1 VINKE
6 YLYSE
11 IFDSI
16 QGEGTYTGVH
26 TLWLRFFMCN
36 LQCNGFGQIDPTKP
50 ETYELP
56 FQEYDLSKVKR
67 VEDLPVWD
75 KGCDSSYTWSKRFK
89 HLMSKGTPKQIAER
103 IIDTAKTD
111 TNPDGLFKHPISKQK
126 SDMCFTGGEPL
137 TANGQTASINILK
150 YFNDIINLPRS
161 VTYETN
167 GTRVINNDFI
177 EFWKN
182 TNYYELFFSV
192 SPKLWTV
199 AGEPRQKAILP
210 EVVATYYK
218 LSTKG
223 HLKFVLGS
231 KQEQWDEMEEVLQM
245 YRDVGID
252 YPVYI
257 MPVGAR
263 EEEQVESAGKIAE
276 MAYKRGYNVSARVHV
291 YLFGNAIGT

>member
-1 VINKE
+1 MDKE

-36 LQCNGFGQIDPTKP
+36 LQCNGFGQIDPTNP

-56 FQEYDLSKVKR
+56 FLDYDLSKVKR
-67 VEDLPVWD
+67 LEDLPVWD
-75 KGCDSSYTWSKRFK
+75 KGCDSSYTWSKKYK
-89 HLMSKGTPKQIAER
+89 HLMNKGTPTEMAQR
-103 IIDTAKTD
+103 IMDIAKTES
-111 TNPDGLFKHPISKQK
+111 NPDGLFKHPISKQK

-150 YFNDIINLPRS
+150 YFNNIINFPRS

-167 GTRVINNDFI
+167 GTRKINNDFI
-177 EFWKN
+177 EFWKSN
-182 TNYYELFFSV
+182 NYYELFFSV

-199 AGEPRQKAILP
+199 AGEKREKAIRP
-210 EVVATYYK
+210 EIVGTYYN

-223 HLKFVLGS
+223 HFKFVLGS
-231 KQEQWDEMEEVLQM
+231 KQEQWDEMEEVLQL
-245 YRDVGID
+245 YRDIGID

-263 EEEQVESAGKIAE
+263 EEEQVDSAGKIAE
-276 MAYKRGYNVSARVHV
+276 MAFKRGYNVSARVHV

>member
-1 VINKE
+1 MDKE

-36 LQCNGFGQIDPTKP
+36 LQCNGFGQIDPTNP

-56 FQEYDLSKVKR
+56 FLDYDLSKVKR
-67 VEDLPVWD
+67 LEDLPVWD
-75 KGCDSSYTWSKRFK
+75 KGCDSSYTWSKKYK
-89 HLMSKGTPKQIAER
+89 HLMNKGTPTEMAQR
-103 IIDTAKTD
+103 IMDIAKTES
-111 TNPDGLFKHPISKQK
+111 NPDGLFKHPISKQK

-150 YFNDIINLPRS
+150 YFNNIINFPRS

-167 GTRVINNDFI
+167 GTRKINNDFI
-177 EFWKN
+177 EFWKSN
-182 TNYYELFFSV
+182 NYYELFFSV

-199 AGEPRQKAILP
+199 AGEKREKAIQP
-210 EVVATYYK
+210 EIVGTYYN

-223 HLKFVLGS
+223 HFKFVLGS
-231 KQEQWDEMEEVLQM
+231 KQEQWDEMEEVLQL
-245 YRDVGID
+245 YRDIGID

-276 MAYKRGYNVSARVHV
+276 MAFKRGYNVSARVHV

>member
-1 VINKE
+1 MTDKE

-36 LQCNGFGQIDPTKP
+36 LQCNGFGQIDPTNP
-50 ETYELP
+50 DTYELP
-56 FQEYDLSKVKR
+56 FQHYDLSKVKR
-67 VEDLPVWD
+67 IEELPVWVT
-75 KGCDSSYTWSKRFK
+75 GCDSSYTWSKKYK
-89 HLMSKGTPKQIAER
+89 HLMSKGTPIEIAKR
-103 IIDTAKTD
+103 IMEVAKTE
-111 TNPDGLFKHPISKQK
+111 TNPEGLFKHPISKQK

-137 TANGQTASINILK
+137 TANGQTASINILN
-150 YFNDIINLPRS
+150 YFNDIINFPRS

-167 GTRVINNDFI
+167 GTRKINDDFI

-199 AGEPRQKAILP
+199 AGETRQKAIKP
-210 EVVATYYK
+210 EIVSTYYN

-231 KQEQWDEMEEVLQM
+231 KQEQWDEMEEVLQL
-245 YRDVGID
+245 YRDVGVD

-263 EEEQVESAGKIAE
+263 EEEQVESAGKVAE
-276 MAYKRGYNVSARVHV
+276 MAFKRGYNVSARVHV

>member
-1 VINKE
+1 MDKE

-36 LQCNGFGQIDPTKP
+36 LQCNGFGQIDPTNP

-56 FQEYDLSKVKR
+56 FLDYDLSKVKR
-67 VEDLPVWD
+67 LEDLPVWD
-75 KGCDSSYTWSKRFK
+75 KGCDSSYTWSKKYK
-89 HLMSKGTPKQIAER
+89 HLMNKGTPTEMAQR
-103 IIDTAKTD
+103 IMDIAKTES
-111 TNPDGLFKHPISKQK
+111 NPDGLFKHPISKQK

-150 YFNDIINLPRS
+150 YFNNIINFPRS

-167 GTRVINNDFI
+167 GTRKINNDFI
-177 EFWKN
+177 EFWKSN
-182 TNYYELFFSV
+182 NYYELFFSV

-199 AGEPRQKAILP
+199 AGEKREKAIQP
-210 EVVATYYK
+210 EIVGTYYN

-223 HLKFVLGS
+223 HFKFVLGS
-231 KQEQWDEMEEVLQM
+231 KKEQWDEMEEVLQL
-245 YRDVGID
+245 YRDIGID

-263 EEEQVESAGKIAE
+263 EEEQVDSAGKIAE
-276 MAYKRGYNVSARVHV
+276 MAFKRGYNVSARVHV

>member
-1 VINKE
+1 MDKE

-36 LQCNGFGQIDPTKP
+36 LQCNGFGQIDPTNP

-56 FQEYDLSKVKR
+56 FLNYDLSKVKR

-75 KGCDSSYTWSKRFK
+75 KGCDSSYTWSKKYK
-89 HLMSKGTPKQIAER
+89 HLMNKGTPTEMAQR
-103 IIDTAKTD
+103 IMDIAKTES
-111 TNPDGLFKHPISKQK
+111 NPDGLFKHPISKQK

-150 YFNDIINLPRS
+150 YFNNIINFPRS

-167 GTRVINNDFI
+167 GTRKINNDFI
-177 EFWKN
+177 EFWKSN
-182 TNYYELFFSV
+182 NYYELFFSV

-199 AGEPRQKAILP
+199 AGEKREKAILP
-210 EVVATYYK
+210 EIVGTYYN

-231 KQEQWDEMEEVLQM
+231 KQEQWDEMEEVLQL
-245 YRDVGID
+245 YRDIGID

-276 MAYKRGYNVSARVHV
+276 MAFKRGYNVSARVHV

>member
-1 VINKE
+1 MDKE

-16 QGEGTYTGVH
+16 QGEGTYTGVR

-36 LQCNGFGQIDPTKP
+36 LQCNGFGQIDPTNP

-56 FQEYDLSKVKR
+56 FLDYDLSKVKR

-75 KGCDSSYTWSKRFK
+75 KGCDSSYTWSKKYK
-89 HLMSKGTPKQIAER
+89 HLMSKGTPTEMAQR
-103 IIDTAKTD
+103 IMDIAKTES
-111 TNPDGLFKHPISKQK
+111 NPDGLFKHPISKQK

-150 YFNDIINLPRS
+150 YFNDIINFPRS

-167 GTRVINNDFI
+167 GTRKINNDFI
-177 EFWKN
+177 EFWKSN
-182 TNYYELFFSV
+182 NYYELFFSV

-199 AGEPRQKAILP
+199 AGEKREKAILP
-210 EVVATYYK
+210 EIVGTYYN

-231 KQEQWDEMEEVLQM
+231 KQEQWDEMEEVLQL

-263 EEEQVESAGKIAE
+263 EEEQVDSAGKIAE
-276 MAYKRGYNVSARVHV
+276 MAFKRGYNVSARVHV